1 METKNYKQL
10 YLKMIKSLS
19 DNAREVFD
27 RRFGVKTGSPET
39 LDAIGK
45 DFGITRERVR
55 QIENAGLNIVKKNN
69 KETINVVF
77 QEFSDYFNK
86 NGGLKQ
92 EDIAFES
99 LGQNGQKPYVLFFL
113 TLGKDIFSRFCQ
125 NRDFDYFWSTMKDA
139 DKKADAALFSLA
151 SEIEKVG
158 NPISKNNFYQ
168 LAKEKL
174 NMEEPEALSY
184 LEISKRIQSDID
196 GKIGLAEW
204 PEIKPKG
211 VRDMAYLAFKKHG
224 KPVHF
229 VKIASLIDE
238 FGYNDKKTHPQTVH
252 NELIKDPRFILVGRG
267 TYGLAEWGYKPGT
280 IRQVI
285 QNILEESNQPLEK
298 DEIVKKVLEQR
309 LVSKNTVLMNLSNR
323 QLFEKDENN
332 RYFLKNVQTA

>member
-1 METKNYKQL
+1 MENKNYKQL
-10 YLKMIKSLS
+10 YSKMTKSLS
-19 DNAREVFD
+19 DHAREVFD
-27 RRFGVKTGSPET
+27 RRFGVKTGEAET
-39 LDAIGK
+39 LDAIGR

-55 QIENAGLNIVKKNN
+55 QIENAGLNIVRKNN
-69 KETINVVF
+69 KEVIDSVF
-77 QEFSDYFNK
+77 VDFNNYFEQH
-86 NGGLKQ
+86 GGLKH
-92 EDIAFES
+92 EDTAFED
-99 LGQNGQKPYVLFFL
+99 LGKNGQQPYVLFFL
-113 TLGKDIFSRFCQ
+113 TLGKDTFSRFCQ
-125 NRDFDYFWSTMKDA
+125 NRDFDYFWSNQKDA
-139 DKKADAALFSLA
+139 DKKAVEVLNSLA
-151 SEIEKVG
+151 GEIEKKG
-158 NPISKNNFYQ
+158 KPISKDEFLN
-168 LAKEKL
+168 LAQTTMNMSEKE
-174 NMEEPEALSY
+174 AISY

-196 GKIGLAEW
+196 GNIGLAEW

-229 VKIASLIDE
+229 VEIASLIDS

-285 QNILEESNQPLEK
+285 QTILKESNQPLEK

-323 QLFEKDENN
+323 QLFERDEDN
-332 RYFLKNVQTA
+332 RYFLKNVQAA